1 MELDCEVIV
10 KHTYREANQLVD
22 ALARHSYFLSDI
34 IVILRIARMILS
46 TFWFLMR
53 RGLSP
58 LGMYFCSFL
67 SSGLFVIKKKKLF
80 NKNNSIFF
88 FRKLIKITLITYK
101 E

>member
-58 LGMYFCSFL
+58 LEMYFCSFL
-67 SSGLFVIKKKKLF
+67 SSGLFVIKKKKKKLF

-88 FRKLIKITLITYK
+88 L
-101 E
+101 ES